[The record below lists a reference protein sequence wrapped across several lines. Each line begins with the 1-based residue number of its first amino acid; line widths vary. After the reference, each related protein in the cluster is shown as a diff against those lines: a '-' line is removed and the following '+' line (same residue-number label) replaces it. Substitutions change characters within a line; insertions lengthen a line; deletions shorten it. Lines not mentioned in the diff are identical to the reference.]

1 MKKSMLRHMILNAGC
16 NLVWNHIHDF
26 KIERRSSGSSIW
38 NHQYDFRPKLH
49 DTKFN
54 YHFISSILPAICIGN
69 SMICSGIY
77 HKYHEWY
84 FEIVMYIISWAVKW
98 VKFETIWNI
107 TSGIHAK
114 YHVQFMLLFVYTT
127 LRKSLVIFTCRYF
140 KLSRNTTALSQSNCR
155 HFSCSSIRF
164 VTLNKIWKQFGCA
177 VLMFLFHWLGKRRDL
192 EQKMVW
198 FV

>member
-1 MKKSMLRHMILNAGC
+1 MILNAGC

-38 NHQYDFRPKLH
+38 NHQYGFRPKLH

-77 HKYHEWY
+77 
-84 FEIVMYIISWAVKW
+84 
-98 VKFETIWNI
+98 
-107 TSGIHAK
+107 AK

-164 VTLNKIWKQFGCA
+164 VTLNKIWKRFGCA

-192 EQKMVW
+192 E
-198 FV
+198 

>member
-1 MKKSMLRHMILNAGC
+1 MRGAIWSEIIYMISKLNEGAVGVRFEITSMISDQNNC
-16 NLVWNHIHDF
+16 TT
-26 KIERRSSGSSIW
+26 RSSITTLF
-38 NHQYDFRPKLH
+38 HQFYQQFVLVIAWFVVVFIINTTSDISKL
-49 DTKFN
+49 
-54 YHFISSILPAICIGN
+54 L
-69 SMICSGIY
+69 
-77 HKYHEWY
+77 
-84 FEIVMYIISWAVKW
+84 YIISWAVRR

-107 TSGIHAK
+107 TSGIYAK

-164 VTLNKIWKQFGCA
+164 VTLNKIWKRFGCA